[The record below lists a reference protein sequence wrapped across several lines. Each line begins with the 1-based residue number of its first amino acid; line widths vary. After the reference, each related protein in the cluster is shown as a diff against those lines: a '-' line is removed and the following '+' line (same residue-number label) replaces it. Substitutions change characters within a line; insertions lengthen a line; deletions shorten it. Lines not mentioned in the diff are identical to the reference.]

1 MASQPVL
8 ATATLPFSS
17 LPLDPLGPPYNAWG
31 RYGSSDQLGT
41 LNMLV
46 PRVVAAAARTEI
58 RTGTRVSLDWP
69 LNQPLHPNY
78 GRDRLKHV
86 IRRKGPE
93 GRVVNDDL
101 LEFNTQSSSQ
111 WDGLRH
117 YGYLEAKRY
126 YNNTTD
132 EQLHSSLT
140 LGIDVIASSGG
151 ITGRGILLDYVSWA
165 EANSVQ
171 LDPLASTSI
180 PLAHLQRV
188 IASYNITFSPCGG
201 DILFIRSGLTAAF
214 NKLDDSSQNMLS
226 KRPTADFAG
235 VEATPEVL
243 KWLWDSKFAA
253 VAGDMPAFERSPPGG
268 GKSDAYPAEE
278 VGLEGACCLHEV
290 LLGGW
295 GCPIGEMFDLEALA
309 EMCKKEARWS
319 FFVSS
324 VPLKV
329 PGGVASPP
337 NAIAIF

>member
-1 MASQPVL
+1 MAPMPEP
-8 ATATLPFSS
+8 TTPTLPFSS
-17 LPLDPLGPPYNAWG
+17 LPLEPVGPPYNAWG

-41 LNMLV
+41 LNMLT
-46 PRVVAAAARTEI
+46 PSTVAAAARTEI

-69 LNQPLHPNY
+69 LSKPTYPSY

-86 IRRKGPE
+86 IRRRGPE
-93 GRVVNDDL
+93 GRVVNDDV
-101 LEFNTQSSSQ
+101 LEFNTQVSSQ

-117 YGYLEAKRY
+117 YGYLDAQRY

-132 EQLHSSLT
+132 EQLHASPT
-140 LGIDVIASSGG
+140 LGIDAFASSG
-151 ITGRGILLDYVSWA
+151 
-165 EANSVQ
+165 
-171 LDPLASTSI
+171 AS
-180 PLAHLQRV
+180 HN
-188 IASYNITFSPCGG
+188 IALSPGGG

-214 NKLDDSSQNMLS
+214 DKLDDSSQCMLS
-226 KRPTADFAG
+226 ERPTADFAG
-235 VEATPEVL
+235 VEATEEVL

-278 VGLEGACCLHEV
+278 ATLQGVGSLHEV

-309 EMCKKEARWS
+309 ELCKKEARWS

-337 NAIAIF
+337 NAVAVF